1 MPWRERLM
9 AEGEAPDPRFTMA
22 NERTFLA
29 WIRTSLAMIAGGV
42 GIEAFVGDTIPVWL
56 RTTVSCVLLL
66 LGIGLSLG
74 SFLRWRG
81 AEAAMRRGDD
91 LTLTSLAPFVSV
103 GVAVVAVA
111 LLVGVLLRR

>member
-1 MPWRERLM
+1 M
-9 AEGEAPDPRFTMA
+9 AEGQSPDPRFTMA

-42 GIEAFVGDTIPVWL
+42 GIEAFVNNEIPAWL
-56 RTTVSCVLLL
+56 RVTVSCLLL
-66 LGIGLSLG
+66 VIGISLALG

-91 LTLTSLAPFVSV
+91 LTITALAPFVAV
-103 GVAVVAVA
+103 GVAVVASA
-111 LLVGVLLRR
+111 LLVAVLLRQ